1 MFATRIKTKIQF
13 DDAQKYKKTNNSENH
28 YSLIFDVKGN
38 STIQRVIESS
48 QHKCKQNGKTQF

>member
-1 MFATRIKTKIQF
+1 MQ
-13 DDAQKYKKTNNSENH
+13 QQYQKTNNLDN
-28 YSLIFDVKGN
+28 YSTLSLDVTGN